1 MLDYGWQSDR
11 EMWERIS
18 KDLSDDATWDYVG
31 FTEIDA
37 VSVPKGQSGIYML
50 CASPIGHRFPPSQ
63 RSGRLFANL
72 MTPIYIGQTTDLHQR
87 FLRHC
92 RNPSPKVGKAGL
104 CFERS
109 LMFWFHRVPPERLD
123 FDEAVLIRC
132 FGPPANER
140 DETIPASMGT
150 PIPIGTNAN

>member
-1 MLDYGWQSDR
+1 
-11 EMWERIS
+11 MWERIP
-18 KDLSDDATWDYVG
+18 KDLSDDAAWDYVG

-50 CASPIGHRFPPSQ
+50 CASPLGHRFPPSQ
-63 RSGRLFANL
+63 RAGKLFANL
-72 MTPIYIGQTTDLHQR
+72 MTPIYIGQTTDLRQR

-92 RNPSPKVGKAGL
+92 RNPSPKVGKASV
-104 CFERS
+104 CFEMS
-109 LMFWFHRVPPERLD
+109 LMFWYHRVPLERLD

-140 DETIPASMGT
+140 DETIPAYMGT